1 MRVLVFALV
10 TGFLFMA
17 EQTHATDQDAEET
30 LRAWADAYDARDG
43 EKSAAVYAQDAR
55 LWGTVSQKQTVG
67 RDAIRGYFDAGK
79 TLTARHVEIGEHACR
94 AFETVAVCSGH
105 YTFQRTPQEGAAQ
118 NDPARF
124 SMTIVKRDGRW
135 EIADHHSSLL
145 PAQR

>member
-1 MRVLVFALV
+1 MHVLVFALV
-10 TGFLFMA
+10 AVLFIA
-17 EQTHATDQDAEET
+17 EQAHGTEKDAEAA
-30 LRAWADAYDARDG
+30 LKAWAEAYDARDG

-79 TLTARHVEIGEHACR
+79 TLKARHVEIGDHACR

-105 YTFQRTPQEGAAQ
+105 YTFQRTPQEGAPQ

-124 SMTIVKRDGRW
+124 SMTIVKRDGGW
-135 EIADHHSSLL
+135 QIADHHSSLL